1 MAAGNDMDAEEWP
14 DLGVAP
20 EGWLDIDEFDDVR
33 ASLLIL
39 RDCLGHLTSNPLYWK
54 WAILAAH
61 SALQG
66 ACVCIL
72 TRTDGLGALTDRSSE
87 EMRKKLYGEAGNRRN
102 LDDPNC
108 RWPDSRVESLPG
120 LLVRLPDGLRVKL
133 PDAKAEYG
141 FDLPGD
147 LQRLHQFRN
156 RLTHFESTGW
166 SIEMD
171 GLPRIVRRAFDLTSS
186 IIRDGRY
193 QRRSRFPDMNLE
205 PLLLQ
210 IDDELRRIEDTKSGS

>member
-20 EGWLDIDEFDDVR
+20 EGWLDIDEFDDVG

-66 ACVCIL
+66 ACVCFL
-72 TRTDGLGALTDRSSE
+72 TRTDGLGALDGESSGKTYE
-87 EMRKKLYGEAGNRRN
+87 KLYGEAGNGRN
-102 LDDPNC
+102 LDNPDF
-108 RWPDSRVESLPG
+108 RWPRPRVESLPV
-120 LLVRLPDGLRVKL
+120 LLGRLPADLTDDL
-133 PDAKAEYG
+133 PDARKDHG
-141 FDLPGD
+141 FGLSGD
-147 LQRLHQFRN
+147 LQRFHQWRN
-156 RLTHFESTGW
+156 RFVHFPSTGW

-193 QRRSRFPDMNLE
+193 QRRSRFPDMNLV

-210 IDDELRRIEDTKSGS
+210 IDDELRRIKDPKSGT